1 MTWFY
6 LRWGGVGITAIILVV
21 LTYQHYQQHLVSVT
35 PEFVITQ
42 APTDSALRVQGMV
55 KSGSLKGKV
64 QEGHA
69 EFELV
74 GESSTMSVA
83 YDGPPPDNLR
93 ELKTLIIVGKW
104 DGTAETFRAR
114 DTAIVT
120 NFGFVTSAYLI
131 GTLPLV
137 IFVFVMGR
145 RVTFLFQEIKQSK
158 LYESEA
164 DLHVDQR

>member
-1 MTWFY
+1 M
-6 LRWGGVGITAIILVV
+6 ILVA
-21 LTYQHYQQHLVSVT
+21 LTYQHYQHHLVSVT
-35 PEFVITQ
+35 PEFVIKHV
-42 APTDSALRVQGMV
+42 PTDSALRVQGMV
-55 KSGSLKGKV
+55 KSGSLNGNV

-69 EFELV
+69 EFELM
-74 GESSTMSVA
+74 GESATISVA

-104 DGTAETFRAR
+104 DGPGDTFQAR
-114 DTAIVT
+114 DTALVT

-131 GTLPLV
+131 GTLPLA
-137 IFVFVMGR
+137 IFVFAMGR